1 MTTSSQRGSNRAF
14 GVQAFLKKNPVL
26 VRAVRA
32 LRHVPAYF
40 SHKEYVPPGHFYS
53 AIPEFSA
60 AERSWERIEQS
71 SRATVLGS
79 DALAL
84 NESEQMALLEAFKP
98 FYDEIPFPKQST
110 SGFRYYFENEFYSYS
125 DAVMLYCMMRHFRP
139 KQVVEVGS
147 GFSSALMLD
156 TDERFLAQQTAF
168 TFIEP
173 NPERLR
179 GLLRDE
185 DDDKKNTTGTV
196 RILEKFVQD
205 VDFSVFAALSA
216 GDMLFVDSS
225 HVAKVGSDLNYIFFN
240 ILPLLQD
247 GVLVHFHDIHYPF
260 EYPRGMIAD
269 GVAYNE
275 AYMLRAFLS
284 YNTRFSVRMFNTML
298 EERHEAWFQEQMPLC
313 LLNRGGSIWIQKHS

>member
-1 MTTSSQRGSNRAF
+1 LAASSQQESQGLK
-14 GVQAFLKKNPVL
+14 AFLKRSPAL

-32 LRHVPAYF
+32 LRHAPAYF
-40 SHKEYVPPGHFYS
+40 ANKEYVPPGHFYS
-53 AIPEFSA
+53 VIPEFHAVQSA
-60 AERSWERIEQS
+60 WEHVEQA
-71 SRATVLGS
+71 SRATIHTS
-79 DALAL
+79 DALEL
-84 NESEQMALLEAFKP
+84 NEAEQMALLQAFKP

-139 KQVVEVGS
+139 KRVVEIGS

-156 TDERFLAQQTAF
+156 TNERFFAASGGIDF

-179 GLLRDE
+179 SLLRPSDSE
-185 DDDKKNTTGTV
+185 RARV
-196 RILEKFVQD
+196 LEEFVQN
-205 VDFSVFAALSA
+205 VDSSIFTALSA
-216 GDMLFVDSS
+216 GDMVFVDSS
-225 HVAKVGSDLNYIFFN
+225 HIAKVGSDLNYIFFN

-247 GVLVHFHDIHYPF
+247 GVLIHFHDIHYPF
-260 EYPRGMIAD
+260 EYPRAMIAD

-284 YNTRFSVRMFNTML
+284 YNARFAVRMFNTMM
-298 EERHEAWFQEQMPLC
+298 EERHEAWFREQMPLC